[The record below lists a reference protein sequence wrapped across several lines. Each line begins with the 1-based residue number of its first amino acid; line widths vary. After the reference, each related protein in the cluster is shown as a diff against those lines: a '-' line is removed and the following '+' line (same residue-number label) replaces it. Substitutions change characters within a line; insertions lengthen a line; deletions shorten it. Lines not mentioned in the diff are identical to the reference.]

1 MYRKPACNV
10 AHLGQALAQMSL
22 QLVVVRVRA
31 DGAQLARLPAAQ
43 RARDAAKP
51 SFIALCDAVGTA
63 ISPHIRDLAFAPH
76 VNAEGGPC
84 IAGHVSE
91 RSYAAALVVIQK
103 LKVQQ
108 DAVPIAEPL

>member
-1 MYRKPACNV
+1 V
-10 AHLGQALAQMSL
+10 GLE
-22 QLVVVRVRA
+22 LVVVRVRT

-43 RARDAAKP
+43 HACDAAKP
-51 SFIALCDAVGTA
+51 SFITLCDAVGTA
-63 ISPHIRDLAFAPH
+63 ISPHIRDLALAPH

-84 IAGHVSE
+84 IAGHVSK
-91 RSYAAALVVIQK
+91 RSHAAALVVIQK